1 MILFNIDKKKKDSL
15 NKIYNL
21 VQEEKETCQEYAYI
35 LTDEFAEWFNKLF
48 KFNTFYDI
56 QFYEYERKEETYKNA
71 IVLYDVLCD
80 YISLKEENEEK
91 KTDDLLHNIFRN
103 IKVNDKI
110 YNMLILNPKKYP
122 PYEPLS
128 GEITIKRE
136 YEDVKY
142 YLTLSDLQNFVIEQI
157 NNRQNSA
164 LMIIN
169 EVVKHLE
176 ENGYNKEEILNTLQI
191 NYTNVA
197 NKQNE
202 EHTERRK

>member
-1 MILFNIDKKKKDSL
+1 MLLHSIDQCKKDNL

-21 VQEEKETCQEYAYI
+21 VQKEKETCQKYAYI

-56 QFYEYERKEETYKNA
+56 QFHDYEREEETYKNA

-80 YISLKEENEEK
+80 YISLKNEEK

-122 PYEPLS
+122 PHKPLS
-128 GEITIKRE
+128 GEITIKKE
-136 YEDVKY
+136 YEDGKY

-157 NNRQNSA
+157 NNRQNSS

-176 ENGYNKEEILNTLQI
+176 ENGYNKEDILNALQI
-191 NYTNVA
+191 SYASVA
-197 NKQNE
+197 NKQIE
-202 EHTERRK
+202 EKTERRR